1 MPAEGHISLKYVVS
15 PMIKTANK
23 IMTKRPN
30 TIELYHADPKPGKGN
45 NDKILF
51 SKIFLGFRKNPN
63 HIDGVVSD
71 YDPNKLVRFLLS
83 ADTSESKSEWI
94 SALNQMISDLRAWER
109 HFPSPIEDVLGE

>member
-1 MPAEGHISLKYVVS
+1 M
-15 PMIKTANK
+15 
-23 IMTKRPN
+23 
-30 TIELYHADPKPGKGN
+30 
-45 NDKILF
+45 
-51 SKIFLGFRKNPN
+51 
-63 HIDGVVSD
+63 VSD